1 MTNKMKKMK
10 AIIEELEEVESVIKL
25 LKNPFTHITVK
36 LNCKEIPEREGIRI
50 FMRKQYELKKQR
62 LEEELEEDY
71 D

>member
-36 LNCKEIPEREGIRI
+36 LNCIEIPEREGIRT
-50 FMRKQYELKKQR
+50 FMCKQYELKKQR